1 VKLLLPILI
10 PLLGAAAAA
19 LLRERPQLRDWAAI
33 GAGVCQIVAVLALL
47 PEVLDGRGTSFNIVE
62 FLPDAPIAFRADALG
77 VILILTAS
85 PLWLLTTVYSI
96 GYLGR
101 SHPSLTRLHVLVAIT
116 ITSTAGVA
124 FSSNLLTLYLFYE
137 AMTIA
142 TYPLVTFTGTD
153 EASTSGRRY
162 LAYQLGTGVALFLP
176 AIVLT
181 YTQTGSFT
189 FTPGGLFGAEPT
201 GLLPVFTYVL
211 FLFGIAK
218 AALVP
223 VHAWLPAAMV
233 APVPVS
239 ALLHAVA
246 VVNVGVFTLFRV
258 LLEVFGEQAIASRGL
273 GRLTLIATCITIL
286 VASLIALRLG
296 NLKEILAY
304 STIGQLSYMA
314 LGIALLNEAAATGAV
329 LHLVGHSFSKI
340 TLFFAVGAVA
350 MGIGATRIDELRG
363 LAQRMP
369 ILLGVLAIGAA
380 SIVGLPPT
388 VGFVTKYFLF
398 IGAVGAKQWLVLVVL
413 ATSTVLSATY
423 YLRLI
428 RTSLSPLPQ
437 AEAGWSPPYAATASG
452 GPVPRGVLVPVIA
465 TATLTLLLGIVPGPL
480 LTLVRAA
487 VR

>member
-1 VKLLLPILI
+1 M
-10 PLLGAAAAA
+10 
-19 LLRERPQLRDWAAI
+19 
-33 GAGVCQIVAVLALL
+33 ALL
-47 PEVLDGRGTSFNIVE
+47 PEVLDGRGTSLNILE

-77 VILILTAS
+77 VILILIAS
-85 PLWLLTTVYSI
+85 PLWLLTTAYSI

-101 SHPSLTRLHVLVAIT
+101 SHPSLTRFHVLVAIT

-153 EASTSGRRY
+153 EASAGGRRY

-176 AIVLT
+176 AVVLT

-239 ALLHAVA
+239 ALLHSVA

-258 LLEVFGEQAIASRGL
+258 LLEVFGEQAIASLGL

-286 VASLIALRLG
+286 VASLIALRVG
-296 NLKEILAY
+296 KLKEILAY
-304 STIGQLSYMA
+304 STIGQLSYMV

-350 MGIGATRIDELRG
+350 IGIGATRIDELRG

-369 ILLGVLAIGAA
+369 ILLGVLAVGAA

-398 IGAVGAKQWLVLVVL
+398 IGAVEAKQWLVLVVL

-423 YLRLI
+423 YLRMI
-428 RTSLSPLPQ
+428 RTSLSPRS
-437 AEAGWSPPYAATASG
+437 EAGSAPPVTAAASG
-452 GPVPRGVLVPVIA
+452 RPVPRAVLVPVIV

>member
-1 VKLLLPILI
+1 
-10 PLLGAAAAA
+10 
-19 LLRERPQLRDWAAI
+19 
-33 GAGVCQIVAVLALL
+33 
-47 PEVLDGRGTSFNIVE
+47 
-62 FLPDAPIAFRADALG
+62 
-77 VILILTAS
+77 
-85 PLWLLTTVYSI
+85 
-96 GYLGR
+96 
-101 SHPSLTRLHVLVAIT
+101 
-116 ITSTAGVA
+116 
-124 FSSNLLTLYLFYE
+124 
-137 AMTIA
+137 M
-142 TYPLVTFTGTD
+142 
-153 EASTSGRRY
+153 
-162 LAYQLGTGVALFLP
+162 
-176 AIVLT
+176 
-181 YTQTGSFT
+181 
-189 FTPGGLFGAEPT
+189 
-201 GLLPVFTYVL
+201 
-211 FLFGIAK
+211 
-218 AALVP
+218 
-223 VHAWLPAAMV
+223 
-233 APVPVS
+233 
-239 ALLHAVA
+239 
-246 VVNVGVFTLFRV
+246 FTLFRV
-258 LLEVFGEQAIASRGL
+258 LLEVFGEQAIASLGL

-286 VASLIALRLG
+286 VASLIALRVG
-296 NLKEILAY
+296 KLKEILAY
-304 STIGQLSYMA
+304 STIGQLSYMV

-350 MGIGATRIDELRG
+350 IGIGATRIDELRG

-369 ILLGVLAIGAA
+369 ILLGVLAVGAA

-398 IGAVGAKQWLVLVVL
+398 IGAVEAKQWLVLVVL